1 MNPRLRRKLFA
12 KNKRVNID
20 PIKMNVINYR
30 TKKLMSRIEVNGY
43 IFGNAIP
50 EEEIKNELIRLLMNE
65 IRNCTEFE
73 FYFDPIVNRI
83 VWTATVNVAEKEE
96 R

>member
-1 MNPRLRRKLFA
+1 MNPRLKRKLFA
-12 KNKRVNID
+12 KNKRMNLN
-20 PIKMNVINYR
+20 PIKMNVIHYK
-30 TKKLMSRIEVNGY
+30 TKKLMSKIEANGY

-65 IRNCTEFE
+65 IRNYTEFE
-73 FYFDPIVNRI
+73 FYFDPIVNKK
-83 VWTATVNVAEKEE
+83 VWTATVNIEEKEE

>member
-50 EEEIKNELIRLLMNE
+50 EEEIKNELINPY
-65 IRNCTEFE
+65 IYIISNT
-73 FYFDPIVNRI
+73 IVYRKYNI
-83 VWTATVNVAEKEE
+83 FKLI
-96 R
+96 